1 MFFFRV
7 QAEPQKKLEDFENA
21 ASQTLVAK
29 QKNQAKPKCKA
40 KGQPKAKVMKKPSA
54 ASNGVTKTVTKPSA
68 KGAEA
73 RANCYG
79 CVRCRGVTHGCA
91 TCIQPNF
98 GGTILRSLEG
108 LHGRQRQAM
117 QVGPFQESHAFVQGS
132 NSICRAA
139 HLPGGKNNDCLCFLL
154 ERMQCPP
161 ACSSKHMCFVSR
173 LYSSFMHGVF
183 FPM

>member
-1 MFFFRV
+1 MGRILVHFLAFHDIQNVTCFFCFHV

-21 ASQTLVAK
+21 AFQTLVAK

-79 CVRCRGVTHGCA
+79 CVRCRGVTHGCP

-98 GGTILRSLEG
+98 GGTILNG
-108 LHGRQRQAM
+108 
-117 QVGPFQESHAFVQGS
+117 
-132 NSICRAA
+132 RAA
-139 HLPGGKNNDCLCFLL
+139 WKAYMAAKGKPC
-154 ERMQCPP
+154 
-161 ACSSKHMCFVSR
+161 K
-173 LYSSFMHGVF
+173 
-183 FPM
+183 